1 MLSQEVARRY
11 ARALFDSAREHNL
24 LVEADEQ
31 FLALKAVLD
40 KDRSLID
47 FVSAPQVPDERKIAL
62 IRDIFG
68 KRMDRLFVEFLLV
81 LLEKHR
87 FIFLPDIVDEFDRLV
102 KAEQGI
108 VKVAV
113 TTAVPLTASEE
124 KALSAR
130 LASKTGMKIE
140 LAKRV
145 DPAIIG
151 GVIIIMH
158 DQIIDGSI
166 RHGLN
171 LIEDQL
177 EKVKVA

>member
-1 MLSQEVARRY
+1 MLGPEVARKY
-11 ARALFDSAREHNL
+11 SQALFDSAKQQNL
-24 LVEADEQ
+24 LVQADEQ
-31 FLALKAVLD
+31 FLALKAVLE

-47 FVSAPQVPDERKIAL
+47 FLAAPQVSDDRKVAL
-62 IRDIFG
+62 IKDVFG
-68 KRMDRLFVEFLLV
+68 KRMERLFVEFLLV
-81 LLEKHR
+81 LAEKHR
-87 FIFLPDIVDEFDRLV
+87 IVFLPEIVDEFDRLV

-108 VKVAV
+108 AKVTV
-113 TTAVPLTASEE
+113 TTAIPLTSGEE
-124 KALSAR
+124 KELTER
-130 LASKTGMKIE
+130 LTRKTGMKIE
-140 LAKRV
+140 LDKRV

-171 LIEDQL
+171 LIWDQL